1 MKIIKI
7 IRIDRLKIVKSVNY
21 RIIIWT
27 QKMME
32 LFREIRL
39 IEMWNLDTMYR
50 IKEEK
55 EKNSLGLAVIT
66 KLGVLMMSKNYI
78 EAQGIS

>member
-1 MKIIKI
+1 
-7 IRIDRLKIVKSVNY
+7 
-21 RIIIWT
+21 
-27 QKMME
+27 MME

>member
-1 MKIIKI
+1 VKIIKI